1 MSVSQHAPPRS
12 VAPLPDDI
20 DSPRAKLVYLYLS
33 VDGEQT
39 LSDLR
44 TTLGLPK
51 ITLLSVLGSLSS
63 SGHIDR
69 ENGCYVVT

>member
-12 VAPLPDDI
+12 VAPIPDDI

-33 VDGEQT
+33 VGDEQT

-44 TTLGLPK
+44 QDLGLPK
-51 ITLLSVLGSLSS
+51 ITLLSVLGSLASE
-63 SGHIDR
+63 GYVDR
-69 ENGCYVVT
+69 EDGCYVVT

>member
-12 VAPLPDDI
+12 VATIPDDI

-33 VDGEQT
+33 VGGEQS

-44 TTLGLPK
+44 NDLGLPK

-63 SGHIDR
+63 EGHVNR
-69 ENGCYVVT
+69 EDDCYVVT

>member
-12 VAPLPDDI
+12 VVPIPDDI

-33 VDGEQT
+33 VDGEQS

-44 TTLGLPK
+44 SDLGLPK

-63 SGHIDR
+63 EGHVNR
-69 ENGCYVVT
+69 EDGAYVVN